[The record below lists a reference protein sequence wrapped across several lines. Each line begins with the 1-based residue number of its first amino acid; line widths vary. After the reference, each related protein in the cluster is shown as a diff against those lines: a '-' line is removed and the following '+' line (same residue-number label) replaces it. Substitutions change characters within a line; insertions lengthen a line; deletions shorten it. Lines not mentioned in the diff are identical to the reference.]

1 MFWKQATHLPGFIIN
16 QSLLDKFR
24 QTKKHQCPKLWTVLP
39 LSSLCVR
46 GRQQNSFFYWKFMD
60 ANSRVA
66 LAQCY
71 SYSVLLSLGLWWSLC
86 SRQRLWTLPWEK
98 KSSHGPAQ
106 FKSHASEKLYL
117 VCNLPMQPAYTTL
130 MVISV
135 KHILSYHS
143 SAQNPS
149 MPLLHPIQ
157 LSIKVYI

>member
-71 SYSVLLSLGLWWSLC
+71 SYSVLLSLGLWWSYAAGRDCGLCLQKKNLVMDQHSSSHMQVRSYTLCVTFLC
-86 SRQRLWTLPWEK
+86 SLHTQLSWWFLW
-98 KSSHGPAQ
+98 
-106 FKSHASEKLYL
+106 
-117 VCNLPMQPAYTTL
+117 N
-130 MVISV
+130 I
-135 KHILSYHS
+135 SYHTTH
-143 SAQNPS
+143 
-149 MPLLHPIQ
+149 LLKTLQCPF
-157 LSIKVYI
+157 SIPFNCQ